1 MKSWSLKS
9 SRFKDKYL
17 ILDLNQLGHVNFR
30 KIDKAE
36 VERTL
41 ASGQLPSNSE
51 MLPFGYIRKIES
63 NINSSKIELH
73 YKKDS
78 SLIYEFENSVL
89 KKEFITCLIDL
100 NPNLKPSIVKL
111 TLLDSIKVQLI
122 ALILLIGYLSWC
134 YASAYA
140 IENGTHPGQDLVVV
154 LLVASLGTNVIKY
167 IILAA
172 FILLGSKMY
181 LTASSR
187 TDKQLIDFHR

>member
-1 MKSWSLKS
+1 MS

-17 ILDLNQLGHVNFR
+17 ILDLNQLGHVNFK
-30 KIDKAE
+30 KINKAE

-78 SLIYEFENSVL
+78 SLIYEFENSVS

-111 TLLDSIKVQLI
+111 TLL
-122 ALILLIGYLSWC
+122 
-134 YASAYA
+134 
-140 IENGTHPGQDLVVV
+140 
-154 LLVASLGTNVIKY
+154 
-167 IILAA
+167 
-172 FILLGSKMY
+172 
-181 LTASSR
+181 R
-187 TDKQLIDFHR
+187 